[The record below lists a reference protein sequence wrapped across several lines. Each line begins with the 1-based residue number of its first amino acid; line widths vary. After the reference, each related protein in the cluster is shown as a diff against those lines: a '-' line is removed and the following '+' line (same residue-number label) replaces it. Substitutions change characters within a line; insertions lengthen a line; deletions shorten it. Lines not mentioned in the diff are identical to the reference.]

1 MRVVFIG
8 NVLFSQQMLEY
19 ILETNIFTIVGIVT
33 KQNSNFNSDHKNLSP
48 LAEKYSIPFRYVKD
62 INEKHNYEWVSSLA
76 PDLIL
81 CLGWS
86 SLLKK
91 EVLSIPPLG
100 VIGYHPAAIPFNRGR
115 HPIIWALVLGLE
127 KTASTFFSMVENA
140 DAGEIISQ
148 HEVEINIVDNAQTL
162 YDKLVETA
170 KNQIL
175 EISNAFSNNTV
186 KYTVQNLKEGNEW
199 RKRTEKDGM
208 IDFRMSTTSIYN
220 LIRALSFPYP
230 NAGVSYLEH
239 TFKVNKSRVGNFRD
253 KNIEPGKVLNIK
265 ENQIEVKTGDTSIW
279 LEEHTINPLPEIGTY
294 FK

>member
-8 NVLFSQQMLEY
+8 NVLFSQQMLEF
-19 ILETNIFTIVGIVT
+19 ILENNVFTIVGIVT
-33 KQNSNFNSDHKNLSP
+33 KQNSSFNSDHRNLAP

-62 INEKHNYEWVSSLA
+62 INEKHNYYWVSCFK

-100 VIGYHPAAIPFNRGR
+100 VIGYHPAAIPYNRGR
-115 HPIIWALVLGLE
+115 HPIIWALILGLE
-127 KTASTFFSMVENA
+127 KTASTFFSMVESA

-148 HEVEINIVDNAQTL
+148 YEVEINSVDNAQTL
-162 YDKLVETA
+162 YNKLVETS

-175 EISNAFSNNTV
+175 EISTAFSNNTV
-186 KYTVQNLKEGNEW
+186 KYTVQNLNEGNEW

-208 IDFRMSTTSIYN
+208 IDFRMSTSSIFN
-220 LIRALSFPYP
+220 LIRALSSPYP
-230 NAGVSYLEH
+230 NADVNYFDH
-239 TFKVNKSRVGNFRD
+239 TFKVNKARIGNFQER
-253 KNIEPGKVLNIK
+253 NIEPGKVLSIK